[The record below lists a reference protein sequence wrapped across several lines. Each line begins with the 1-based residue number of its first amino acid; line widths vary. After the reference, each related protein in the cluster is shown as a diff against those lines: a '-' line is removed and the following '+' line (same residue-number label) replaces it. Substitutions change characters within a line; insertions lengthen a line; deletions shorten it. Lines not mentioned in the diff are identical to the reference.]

1 MRALRILQ
9 ERLGN
14 ALDFMHAKR
23 TEALWRAI
31 EGVLKGQRLWLT
43 ALGRNLP
50 GSCTDK
56 HRIKAIDRFVG
67 SSAVQVAVPRLY
79 AALARL
85 LLRRI
90 ARPVILVD
98 WTGIDPPFGVLT
110 ATLCFRGRGLP
121 LFSRTFPKK
130 RKSSPPAEREF
141 LEALA
146 KVLPTNTKP
155 IIVTDA
161 GFLSKWR
168 DVIQAQGWEF
178 IGRLRNRTLLQL
190 RGQWMSLAEIHGL
203 ARRKPRD
210 LRTVLVGHDLQQEY
224 RIVLSPIP
232 KLKGRRKIGR
242 SGRRRRST
250 ADRQR
255 REAAREPWVLVTSLS
270 DPAHVV
276 VDAYAM
282 RMQIEETFRDTKNH
296 RYGWSA
302 KDIRSKSEKRVDVL
316 LLIAA
321 FAGVAVH
328 MVGLAA
334 AAKDL
339 HRGFQANTLRS
350 RSVFSTFSLGNLT
363 IARGYHV
370 DLSAA
375 LLRAAFRKLMA
386 LTAAVALNEAPMRA

>member
-14 ALDFMHAKR
+14 TLDFMHAKR

-31 EGVLKGQRLWLT
+31 EGVLRGQRLWLT

-56 HRIKAIDRFVG
+56 HRIKAIDRLVG
-67 SSAVQVAVPRLY
+67 SSAVQAAVPRLY
-79 AALARL
+79 AALAKL
-85 LLRRI
+85 LLARI
-90 ARPVILVD
+90 VRPVILVD
-98 WTGIDPPFGVLT
+98 WTGIDPPFGVLS

-121 LFSRTFPKK
+121 LFSRTFPKN

-146 KVLPTNTKP
+146 KVVPANMKP

-168 DVIQAQGWEF
+168 DVIQAHGWDF
-178 IGRLRNRTLLQL
+178 VGRLRNQTLLQV
-190 RGQWMSLAEIHGL
+190 RGRWMSLTETHAL

-210 LRTVLVGHDLQQEY
+210 LRTVLIGHDLQQQY
-224 RIVLSPIP
+224 RVVLSPIP

-242 SGRRRRST
+242 NGRPRRST

-334 AAKDL
+334 AAKEL

-363 IARGYHV
+363 IARGYEA
-370 DLSAA
+370 DLPLA

-386 LTAAVALNEAPMRA
+386 LIAAVALNEAPTPA